1 MLDDRN
7 IGKKKEGGWILFVN
21 TGIMVF
27 LVAVICFGFCLV
39 GIKIGEGRAVD
50 IEQAINEQNKELE
63 NLQDMI
69 LKVDTEVAGV
79 KASVKNLKKYIEASV
94 HNTPVNADGNTDEK
108 KTENGTETNSGTAS
122 DASAENLPQ
131 QHRAE

>member
-1 MLDDRN
+1 
-7 IGKKKEGGWILFVN
+7 
-21 TGIMVF
+21 MVF
-27 LVAVICFGFCLV
+27 LVVVICFGFCLV

-79 KASVKNLKKYIEASV
+79 KASVKKLKKYIEALIQ
-94 HNTPVNADGNTDEK
+94 NTPENADGNTNEK
-108 KTENGTETNSGTAS
+108 KTGNGTETNTDTAS
-122 DASAENLPQ
+122 GASAGNVPPQ
-131 QHRAE
+131 QRAK